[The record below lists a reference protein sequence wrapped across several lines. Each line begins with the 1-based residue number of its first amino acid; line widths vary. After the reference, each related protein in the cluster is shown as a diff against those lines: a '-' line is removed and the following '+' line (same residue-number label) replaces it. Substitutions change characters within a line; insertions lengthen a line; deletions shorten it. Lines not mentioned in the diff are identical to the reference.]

1 MTVKAVDL
9 VERVRAAQP
18 SAVRLVIYRL
28 PSDLLALAPISASS
42 LPTFPDVGIEEIAD
56 ARIIASAIDA
66 IVASDPRPVDGF
78 LDARFGLVF
87 SNASGET
94 VLEVYKGAFVSRG
107 QIDEQVCVYDEAALY
122 QWLRERYP
130 S

>member
-1 MTVKAVDL
+1 M
-9 VERVRAAQP
+9 RVRAAQP
-18 SAVRLVIYRL
+18 HAVRLVTYRL
-28 PSDLLALAPISASS
+28 PPDLLALAPIAASS
-42 LPTFPDVGIEEIAD
+42 LATFPDVAIEEIFD
-56 ARIIASAIDA
+56 AGVIRSAIDA
-66 IVASDPRPVDGF
+66 IAASAPRPVTGF

-107 QIDEQVCVYDEAALY
+107 QIDDQLCVYDEASLY
-122 QWLRERYP
+122 DWLKERYP